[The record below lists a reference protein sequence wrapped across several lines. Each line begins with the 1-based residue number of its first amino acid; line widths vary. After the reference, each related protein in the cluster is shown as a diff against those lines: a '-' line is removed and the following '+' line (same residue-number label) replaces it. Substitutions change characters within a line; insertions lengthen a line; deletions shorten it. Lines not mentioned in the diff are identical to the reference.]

1 MNANNEGTSQDYDK
15 DLPDFSTPE
24 WEEKWKNATFSPGE
38 PIDLDSVRVRNL
50 PDGTTV
56 VSYDMLPE
64 EGRDGDSHSIRPLHT
79 SHPTAT
85 GATGSHTPSPPISS
99 GFETSPTTARPAQG
113 RKHSSG

>member
-1 MNANNEGTSQDYDK
+1 MNANNESTSQDYDK
-15 DLPDFSTPE
+15 ELPDFSTPE

-64 EGRDGDSHSIRPLHT
+64 EGRDSDSRSIRPPQT
-79 SHPTAT
+79 S
-85 GATGSHTPSPPISS
+85 SPPISS
-99 GFETSPTTARPAQG
+99 GFETSPTTAKPAQG
-113 RKHSSG
+113 RKHPSG